1 MTTDQTWANE
11 EQAVFALRR
20 LYQRYGY
27 TPYKMSQF
35 EEYDLYVRNKD
46 FLISDRIITFSG
58 EGGKLMALK
67 PDVSLSIVK
76 NAPETPGVVQKVYY
90 SENVYRDYREIM
102 QAGLE
107 CVGDLTRYDIAE
119 VVLLAVKSLALLGGR
134 YVLDISHMGL
144 LVAVLERCGFDE
156 EKKKQAMGCL
166 RRKNTHDL
174 KALCGENHGAWEC
187 LRALSACR
195 GGAEALDAL
204 RPYLTAPSEQ
214 QAVGELE
221 VLLGILKAS
230 GYEAQVRLDFSVS
243 NDLGYY
249 SGVVFRGYLEG
260 IPESILSGGQYDK
273 LPRKMGRK
281 SKAIGFAVYAD
292 LLQELYREENPFD
305 VDTLILHDGSVSLT
319 ELTAAAAAA
328 AKDGSVLVAASVPN
342 ERSWKKLIRF
352 EKGGQVL

>member
-1 MTTDQTWANE
+1 MTTDQIWENE
-11 EQAVFALRR
+11 ERAVFALRG

-27 TPYKMSQF
+27 APYKISQF

-67 PDVSLSIVK
+67 PDVTLSIVK
-76 NAPETPGVVQKVYY
+76 NAPEEPGVVQKVYY

-107 CVGDLTRYDIAE
+107 CVGDLTQYDIAE
-119 VVLLAVKSLALLGGR
+119 AVLLAVKSLDLLGGR

-144 LVAVLERCGFDE
+144 LAAVLERCGFDE
-156 EKKKQAMGCL
+156 GKQKRAMTCL
-166 RRKNTHDL
+166 RQKNTHDL
-174 KALCGENHGAWEC
+174 RQLCGENEDAWET
-187 LRALSACR
+187 LQAISACR
-195 GGAEALDAL
+195 GGAEALEAL
-204 RPYLTAPSEQ
+204 TPYLTGEAELA
-214 QAVGELE
+214 AVNELKDLLE
-221 VLLGILKAS
+221 VLRER
-230 GYEAQVRLDFSVS
+230 GYAECVRMDFSVS

-281 SKAIGFAVYAD
+281 SRAIGFAVYAD
-292 LLQELYREENPFD
+292 LLQERSREDNSFD
-305 VDTLILHDGSVSLT
+305 VDTLILHDGTVSLS
-319 ELTAAAAAA
+319 EVNRA
-328 AKDGSVLVAASVPN
+328 AKAASKNGSVLVATTAPKG
-342 ERSWKKLIRF
+342 RSWKNLVTL
-352 EKGGQVL
+352 KGGAQ

>member
-1 MTTDQTWANE
+1 MTMDQIWRNE
-11 EQAVFALRR
+11 EQAVFALRG

-27 TPYKMSQF
+27 APYKMSQF

-67 PDVSLSIVK
+67 PDVTLSIVK
-76 NAPETPGVVQKVYY
+76 NAPEEPGVVQKVYY

-107 CVGDLTRYDIAE
+107 CVGDLTDYDIAE
-119 VVLLAVKSLALLGGR
+119 AVLLAVRSLELLGEH

-144 LVAVLERCGFDE
+144 LAAVLERCGFDGRRQ
-156 EKKKQAMGCL
+156 KQAMACL

-174 KALCGENHGAWEC
+174 KQLCGENESAWEI
-187 LRALSACR
+187 LQAVSACR
-195 GGAEALDAL
+195 GGAEALDVL
-204 RPYLTAPSEQ
+204 RPLLAAGPEQ
-214 QAVGELE
+214 QAVQELE
-221 VLLGILKAS
+221 ALLGILKES
-230 GYEAQVRLDFSVS
+230 GYEDRVRLDFSVGS
-243 NDLGYY
+243 ALGYY

-281 SKAIGFAVYAD
+281 SRAIGFAVYAD

-319 ELTAAAAAA
+319 ELSRAAEAAAQE
-328 AKDGSVLVAASVPN
+328 GSVLVATCIPKG
-342 ERSWKKLIRF
+342 RSWKNLKRF
-352 EKGGQVL
+352 EKGGAVQ

>member
-1 MTTDQTWANE
+1 MTTDQIWANE
-11 EQAVFALRR
+11 ERAVFALRG

-27 TPYKMSQF
+27 APYKMSQF

-67 PDVSLSIVK
+67 PDVTLSIVK
-76 NAPETPGVVQKVYY
+76 NAPEEPGVVQKVYY

-107 CVGDLTRYDIAE
+107 CVGDLTQYDIAE
-119 VVLLAVKSLALLGGR
+119 AVLLAVKSLDLLGGR

-144 LVAVLERCGFDE
+144 LAAVLERCGFDE
-156 EKKKQAMGCL
+156 GKQKRAMTCL
-166 RRKNTHDL
+166 RQKNTHDL
-174 KALCGENHGAWEC
+174 RQLCGENEDAWET
-187 LRALSACR
+187 LQAISACR
-195 GGAEALDAL
+195 GGAEALEAL
-204 RPYLTAPSEQ
+204 TPYLTGEAELA
-214 QAVGELE
+214 AVNELKDLLE
-221 VLLGILKAS
+221 VLRER
-230 GYEAQVRLDFSVS
+230 GYAECVRMDFSVS

-281 SKAIGFAVYAD
+281 SRAIGFAVYAD
-292 LLQELYREENPFD
+292 LLQERSREDNSFD
-305 VDTLILHDGSVSLT
+305 VDTLILHDGTVSLS
-319 ELTAAAAAA
+319 EVNRA
-328 AKDGSVLVAASVPN
+328 AKAASKNGSVLVAATPPKG
-342 ERSWKKLIRF
+342 RSWKNLVTLK
-352 EKGGQVL
+352 EGAK